1 MDQIVASRWDGI
13 GGDVVTDNLKMT
25 QLGGRDEPGGV
36 VRSEKAEGRWSC
48 RYRSSC
54 WQPQVPSLAIR
65 MSVLVDSAPGAGKT
79 WPMYAVVATVSIK
92 DPEVAREALA
102 GLRLN
107 LVPRAPGF
115 VSAYWLAPID
125 GIGMSVIVF
134 ETKEHAEEAVA
145 YPLPPLPGVT
155 PQTVEIR
162 EVYANA

>member
-1 MDQIVASRWDGI
+1 
-13 GGDVVTDNLKMT
+13 
-25 QLGGRDEPGGV
+25 
-36 VRSEKAEGRWSC
+36 
-48 RYRSSC
+48 
-54 WQPQVPSLAIR
+54 
-65 MSVLVDSAPGAGKT
+65 
-79 WPMYAVVATVSIK
+79 MYAVVATVSIK

-134 ETKEHAEEAVA
+134 QTKEHAEEAVA

-155 PQTVEIR
+155 PLKVEIR
-162 EVYANA
+162 EVYASAGAE